1 LWIVRISAAAKLNGL
16 SYSKLIHGLK
26 QSGIELDRKILA
38 EMAVNDPAMF
48 ARLAETAKQAVAA

>member
-26 QSGIELDRKILA
+26 QSSIELDRKVLA
-38 EMAVNDPAMF
+38 EMAVNEPEMF